1 MEIHSATFFRQ
12 FYLKCENKVLSTKQ
26 ATTPIMDAAGSTFD
40 SDEEGLVEV
49 GHNDEL
55 GTEVTMVN
63 GWRTSHSNPKALKIE
78 ARRAHLKYLRT
89 RLPMIDLETTL
100 HRGATYSANLRVD
113 RLKRK
118 YARACQFLKKKRA
131 AGVMGG

>member
-49 GHNDEL
+49 GPHPPLEI
-55 GTEVTMVN
+55 
-63 GWRTSHSNPKALKIE
+63 AL
-78 ARRAHLKYLRT
+78 
-89 RLPMIDLETTL
+89 
-100 HRGATYSANLRVD
+100 
-113 RLKRK
+113 
-118 YARACQFLKKKRA
+118 
-131 AGVMGG
+131 